1 MKLET
6 KYIKYLTPDDWQVL
20 TAMDVGS
27 KNHEIV
33 PTTLIVKI
41 ANLRTGVGA
50 TNRCI
55 SDLAKIKLIA
65 KVRNAKYDGYKL
77 TFNGFDYLSLR
88 AMMKNHTLKKL
99 LTTIGVGKESDI
111 YAAIAPDGEARVL
124 KIHRLGRVSFRS
136 VKNKR
141 DYLRNKQAQSWMY
154 LSRLAAEREWDFM
167 NILHSNGFSV
177 PTPYDYSRHCVLME
191 RVKGF
196 TMKILRECKSYRKLY
211 SQLMCF
217 IVKLANSGLIHGDF
231 NEYNIMIK
239 EDGTFDPQTE
249 LAFVV
254 IDFPQC
260 ISIEHPDAE
269 FYFQRDVDCIRRFFR
284 RRFKYIPKANSSN
297 GSHSDT
303 GYGDEYKYAYPIFKR
318 DVKRTSDL
326 DVQVKAS
333 GYRAKLNREDR
344 DLQGAVASMSKEE
357 KAEED
362 EDSKEDEDSE
372 GEEEQEEHEEQDVEE
387 VEEEEQEHQVENEN
401 EKIIE
406 ALSSGRELKM
416 DKFGNY
422 ILPNDDD

>member
-6 KYIKYLTPDDWQVL
+6 KYIRYLTPDDWQVL
-20 TAMDVGS
+20 SAMDAGS

-33 PTTLIVKI
+33 PTTLIIKL
-41 ANLRTGVGA
+41 ANLRTGIGA
-50 TNRCI
+50 TNKCI

-88 AMMKNHTLKKL
+88 AMMKDHELKKL

-111 YAAIAPDGEARVL
+111 YAVIAPDGETRVL

-196 TMKILRECKSYRKLY
+196 TMKILRECKSYKKLY
-211 SQLMCF
+211 NQLMCF
-217 IVKLANSGLIHGDF
+217 IVKLANNGLIHGDF

-260 ISIEHPDAE
+260 ISIEHPDAN

-284 RRFKYIPKANSSN
+284 RRFKYIPRDNSSKD
-297 GSHSDT
+297 SLADT
-303 GYGDEYKYAYPIFKR
+303 GYGDGYKHAYPTFKR
-318 DVKRTSDL
+318 DVERTNDL
-326 DVQVKAS
+326 DIQVKAS
-333 GYRAKLNREDR
+333 GYKAKLNREDKN
-344 DLQGAVASMSKEE
+344 LQGAVASMSKEE
-357 KAEED
+357 NM
-362 EDSKEDEDSE
+362 
-372 GEEEQEEHEEQDVEE
+372 GNEEEEVQSEEEEEK
-387 VEEEEQEHQVENEN
+387 VEEEKEEESEDEGEKKQQTENENEN

-406 ALSSGRELKM
+406 ALSSGRALKM

-422 ILPNDDD
+422 ILPEDEDL